1 MAGSVLFFGTALW
14 IVAVIGLLTPGI
26 DWVDIFC
33 VNRAAETRR
42 RRNGQYGK
50 IRMRLFYLA
59 ERNLC
64 YHVTQLELVWVS

>member
-33 VNRAAETRR
+33 VNRAMAETRR
-42 RRNGQYGK
+42 KEKWTILRN
-50 IRMRLFYLA
+50 
-59 ERNLC
+59 
-64 YHVTQLELVWVS
+64 